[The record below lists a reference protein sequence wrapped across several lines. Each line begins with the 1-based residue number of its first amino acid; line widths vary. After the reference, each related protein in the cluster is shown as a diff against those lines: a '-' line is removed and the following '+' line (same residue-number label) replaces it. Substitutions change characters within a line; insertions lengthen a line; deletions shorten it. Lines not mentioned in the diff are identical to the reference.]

1 MLRYISKHISV
12 LLLDAVFA
20 IFGTCALAQVT
31 PVTDIP
37 VGWVGLPQTVA
48 PELDTKASRCAF
60 AVRHDVPAGAESAAE
75 VTVLADGSVV
85 WTLGFRSPDALS
97 MSLEL
102 SGSMPSGG
110 SLSVM
115 DSLGCQARGVTLS
128 HGFTPMVLADHIVLQ
143 YVGVGDSLPQIRVTA
158 AFVGFRSVGPLVG
171 GSEVSHNKV
180 LNFGDSQSCEVN
192 VSCSAIAATQKRSVC
207 RLLLNGVNV
216 GTGTLINNTS
226 QDHAPLVLTSAHVLG
241 SKSVSLNSCVA
252 LFGFEQAVCSDDDV
266 YCSGTEEIEGGTLV
280 ACDAGTDMAV
290 IRLSETPSV
299 VSRPYWSGWS
309 RALSADGDVF
319 CVHHPYGDVK
329 KVSTSTFAS
338 PLNNYST
345 TDKNVAGGS
354 FTKGVFWR
362 IAEWSSGT
370 TEGGSSGSGLV
381 NSDGLLIGALSG
393 GEASCTKPR
402 NDYFWMI
409 AKAWDASSNDYST
422 LSEVLDPQGLDAN
435 YIEGLSGLD
444 PDGNSA
450 IIVGQ
455 TFDAC
460 DDDFAQSDL
469 IGNYRVSMAQLFS
482 PASRTGKAMTI
493 WAVRLYVA
501 DATCYS
507 SSSDGPSLS
516 VGISTGLNAATQGVT
531 QVSLSSIGG
540 NHVVDCI
547 LSSPVTIPAGQDA
560 YVVVEAL
567 NCGSSEGVNLY
578 MAPAS
583 DDLAKIEADREW
595 SDVAGVKMAMDVIY
609 TFTGD
614 TSTHSVS
621 EAGIA
626 MRVQDA
632 IATFSGEPIS
642 SVAVFDRG
650 GRMVDYVAAEGRTEV
665 SIDLCGPATGL
676 YVVRVLSVSGRQK
689 TFKLLNL

>member
-1 MLRYISKHISV
+1 MIRYTSIHTIA
-12 LLLDAVFA
+12 LLLSAVLA
-20 IFGTCALAQVT
+20 LCIPCASAQVISSSD
-31 PVTDIP
+31 VS
-37 VGWVGLPQTVA
+37 VGWVNLPQTLK

-60 AVRHDVPAGAESAAE
+60 AVRHDVPEGAESAAE
-75 VTVLADGSVV
+75 VAVLADGSVV

-115 DSLGCQARGVTLS
+115 DSLGSSVRPVTLS
-128 HGFTPMVLADHIVLQ
+128 HGFSPMIFADHIVLQ

-158 AFVGFRSVGPLVG
+158 AFGGFRPIGCQT
-171 GSEVSHNKV
+171 GSRNKV

-192 VSCSAIAATQKRSVC
+192 ASCSSVAETQKRSVC

-241 SKSVSLNSCVA
+241 SKSVTLSSCVA

-266 YCSGTEEIEGGTLV
+266 YCTGTEEIEGGTLV

-309 RALSADGDVF
+309 RALSASGDVF

-345 TDKNVAGGS
+345 ADKNVAGGS
-354 FTKGVFWR
+354 FTNGVFWR
-362 IAEWSSGT
+362 IAEWSAGA

-393 GEASCTKPR
+393 GEASCSKPR
-402 NDYFWMI
+402 NDYFWMV
-409 AKAWDASSNDYST
+409 AKAWSASSNGYST
-422 LSEVLDPQGLDAN
+422 LGDVLDPRGLDAAYLDGMN
-435 YIEGLSGLD
+435 GLD
-444 PDGNSA
+444 PDDGSE
-450 IIVGQ
+450 ITVGH
-455 TFDAC
+455 TFVPYNDE
-460 DDDFAQSDL
+460 FVQSEL
-469 IGNYRVSMAQLFS
+469 LGSYRTSMAQLFS
-482 PASRTGKAMTI
+482 PDSRPPDKAMTI
-493 WAVRLYVA
+493 WAVRLYVSE
-501 DATCYS
+501 S
-507 SSSDGPSLS
+507 SAYLSAGQSLS
-516 VGISTGLNAATQGVT
+516 IGVCSDLSSAPQGETQI
-531 QVSLSSIGG
+531 SLSSIGD
-540 NHVVDCI
+540 NHVVDCV

-567 NCGSSEGVNLY
+567 NCGSSEGVRLY
-578 MAPAS
+578 MAPSS
-583 DDLAKIEADREW
+583 DDVAKVEADREW
-595 SDVAGVKMAMDVIY
+595 TDVEGEKMAMDVIY
-609 TFTGD
+609 AYTAD
-614 TSTHSVS
+614 SSSRDVP
-621 EAGIA
+621 EAGVSL
-626 MRVQDA
+626 RVQDA
-632 IATFSGEPIS
+632 VVTILGESLS

-650 GRMVDYVAAEGRTEV
+650 GRMVEYVAAEGRTEV
-665 SIDLCGPATGL
+665 SLDLCGHATGL
-676 YVVRVLSVSGRQK
+676 YVIRALALSGRQK
-689 TFKLLNL
+689 TFKIINV